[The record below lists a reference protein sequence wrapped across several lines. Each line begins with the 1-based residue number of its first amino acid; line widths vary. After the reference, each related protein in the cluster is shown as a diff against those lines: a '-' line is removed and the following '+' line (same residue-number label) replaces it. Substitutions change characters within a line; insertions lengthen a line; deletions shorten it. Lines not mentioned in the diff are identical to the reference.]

1 LETPPHAAADPPD
14 PTEAPFLA
22 RQSYVQRRLGD
33 AARLLPLVGVL
44 LFLLPLLW
52 LMNPDAPRSARGL
65 IYVFAVWSGLIVAAG
80 WLATRLIPNPPGA
93 PERPDPSV
101 NEP

>member
-1 LETPPHAAADPPD
+1 MTDTPPPPD
-14 PTEAPFLA
+14 PQDAPFLA

-52 LMNPDAPRSARGL
+52 LMNAEAPRTARGL
-65 IYVFAVWSGLIVAAG
+65 IYVFAIWTGLIVVAA
-80 WLATRLIPNPPGA
+80 WLAPRLMHRPPKA
-93 PERPDPSV
+93 IDTSDSPTH
-101 NEP
+101 EP